1 MPQERDNSLLRAWL
15 AEGEGLSDRLKAE
28 QAAAGLSKGLGAG
41 AGRYSAQSV
50 GSGGPQ

>member
-1 MPQERDNSLLRAWL
+1 MRACM
-15 AEGEGLSDRLKAE
+15 AGGEVLSDRPKAE
-28 QAAAGLSKGLGAG
+28 QAAAGLSKGLGVG